1 MIPEHP
7 LLEIDNI
14 TKSFP
19 GVQALRGVSF
29 NVQRGEIHALVGENG
44 AGKSTLMKILAG
56 VHAPESGRLLWKGIP
71 LTLDGTADA
80 QKHGIRIIYQEFN
93 LLPDLTVAENILLNQ
108 EPRTRF
114 GTIAW
119 GRMMDQS
126 RELLTRLEV
135 QIDPAAPVSALSVA
149 QQQIVEIVKALA
161 GEAELLIMDE
171 PTAALNPTEVAHLFK
186 VIRGL
191 AARGTAI
198 IFISHRLD
206 EVLHIGQR
214 VTVLKDGQLVASQP
228 CDGLSKQE
236 IVRQMVG
243 RDLADIFPV
252 RSHAIADVP
261 LLEVYRLT
269 TDTLHD
275 VSFTLYP
282 GEILGFAGLEGQ
294 GQREVARALFGLE
307 TIRSGDILVGGKP
320 VRLNRPQAAI
330 REGIVFIS
338 EDRKSEGLAL
348 RLGVRENIA
357 LPNLSRF
364 SRMGWVQRRAEAQT
378 VAQQIRSIGVK
389 TPSLEQPVRLLSGG
403 NQQKTVVAKW
413 LIEKPRLLI
422 FAEPTR
428 GIDIGAKME
437 IYRLMSELA
446 AGGAGIVMISSEL
459 MELLGLCSRI
469 LVMYAGRTCAEVDGA
484 SATEERIMFAATGNE
499 METHP

>member
-1 MIPEHP
+1 MTPEHP

-29 NVQRGEIHALVGENG
+29 SVQRGEIHALVGENG

-56 VHAPESGRLLWKGIP
+56 VHAPDSGRLLWKGTP
-71 LTLDGTADA
+71 LVLDGTADA

-119 GRMMDQS
+119 GRMMDRA

-135 QIDPAAPVSALSVA
+135 QIDPAVPVSALTIA

-214 VTVLKDGQLVASQP
+214 VSVLKDGQLVASQP

-236 IVRQMVG
+236 IIRQMVG
-243 RDLADIFPV
+243 RDLADIFPT
-252 RSHAIADVP
+252 RSHAIANVP
-261 LLEVYRLT
+261 LLEVRGLT
-269 TDTLHD
+269 TDMLHD

-294 GQREVARALFGLE
+294 GQREVARALFGLG

-320 VRLNRPQAAI
+320 VRLNCPQVAI

-357 LPNLSRF
+357 LPNLTRF
-364 SRMGWVQRRAEAQT
+364 SRLGWVRGRTETQT
-378 VAQQIRSIGVK
+378 VAQQVRNIGVK
-389 TPSLEQPVRLLSGG
+389 TPNLEQPVRLLSGG

-413 LIEKPRLLI
+413 LIEQH
-422 FAEPTR
+422 
-428 GIDIGAKME
+428 
-437 IYRLMSELA
+437 
-446 AGGAGIVMISSEL
+446 V
-459 MELLGLCSRI
+459 CSFSRNRHA
-469 LVMYAGRTCAEVDGA
+469 VST
-484 SATEERIMFAATGNE
+484 SARKWKSIA
-499 METHP
+499 